1 MTATEGAGSEE
12 DISAASAAAPAAVR
26 GEQDNLLF
34 GVNLQQVAR

>member
-1 MTATEGAGSEE
+1 MTATEGAESEE
-12 DISAASAAAPAAVR
+12 DISAAAAAPAAVR